1 MIELETPASA
11 AGERVDGFVA
21 SKTGIPRNDV
31 QEALRDGTL
40 LVNGRVSKPSLRLEA
55 GDVVAGEIADRS
67 PSLPEGESIPIE
79 IRHSDARVIVV
90 SKPAGLVTHP
100 AGGHSSGT
108 LINALLGL
116 GMGLAQEGTMRPG
129 IVHRLDKDTSGLLLV
144 AKDDEAHAFLVD
156 AMKRRA
162 IERHYS
168 ALVRGAPQESRGT
181 VEAPIGRHRSRRKM
195 AVLPEGRRA
204 VTHYE
209 VLRRGEGA
217 SLLDV
222 RLETGRTHQIRV
234 HMAYLKHPVM
244 GDATYGGRSELT
256 AELGLTRPFLHA
268 RRLLFPHPDGGEVEV
283 TDPLPEDLVAVLRR
297 LDLDPPTG

>member
-1 MIELETPASA
+1 MDLEVSERD
-11 AGERVDGFVA
+11 AGERVDVFVTTRIG
-21 SKTGIPRNDV
+21 SSRSDV
-31 QEALRDGTL
+31 QAALKAGTVT
-40 LVNGRVSKPSLRLEA
+40 VNGLPAKPSLRLEP
-55 GDVVAGEIADRS
+55 GDKVSGEVADRT
-67 PSLPEGESIPIE
+67 PGPPQAENIPLE
-79 IRHSDARVIVV
+79 LRHSDERVVVV

-100 AGGHSSGT
+100 AGGHASGT

-116 GMGLAQEGTMRPG
+116 GIPLAQEGTARPG

-144 AKDDEAHAFLVD
+144 ARDDAAHSFLVD
-156 AMKRRA
+156 AMKNRR
-162 IERHYS
+162 IERRYL
-168 ALVRGAPQESRGT
+168 ALVRGVPATLTGT

-209 VLRRGEGA
+209 VLASAGGV

-234 HMAYLKHPVM
+234 HLAFVKHPVM
-244 GDATYGGRSELT
+244 GDGTYGGRSERS

-268 RRLLFPHPDGGEVEV
+268 FKLRFPHPDGGEVEV
-283 TDPLPEDLVAVLRR
+283 ADPLPEDLRAVLERAGVE
-297 LDLDPPTG
+297 PPGT